1 MNSRYKKLLGIAAV
15 ILAVALLCACSAHV
29 SRKPEPVS
37 GNDFIDL
44 AGSETPAPADPGS
57 PAAQPEPS
65 GEPSP
70 EPSEEPEPT
79 PEPYSVVLQETED
92 MGQEYLD
99 KIIFLGDSTTYGL
112 KYYAALSGGK
122 DTQQVWTPSSGT
134 LTLSYQGFATI
145 VYPPTGEEI
154 PIRDAVERTKPE
166 MMIITLGVNGVSF
179 MDEDYFKSE
188 YTALVTDI
196 QAISPDTKIIL
207 QSIFPVASTYEYLS
221 SINNENITR
230 ANGWVLEV
238 AEQTGCHYL
247 DTTSVLA
254 GPDGWLPAEYQNGD
268 GLHLNEV
275 SFGIVTN
282 YIRTH
287 GWK

>member
-1 MNSRYKKLLGIAAV
+1 MSR
-15 ILAVALLCACSAHV
+15 
-29 SRKPEPVS
+29 
-37 GNDFIDL
+37 
-44 AGSETPAPADPGS
+44 
-57 PAAQPEPS
+57 PS
-65 GEPSP
+65 DEPSP
-70 EPSEEPEPT
+70 ETSETPEPT
-79 PEPYSVVLQETED
+79 PEPYSVVLRETED

-112 KYYAALSGGK
+112 KYYAVLSGGK
-122 DTQQVWTPSSGT
+122 ETQQVWTPSSGT

-154 PIRDAVERTKPE
+154 PIREAVERTKPE
-166 MMIITLGVNGVSF
+166 MMVITLGVNGVSF

-188 YTALVTDI
+188 YTSLVTDI

-221 SINNENITR
+221 SINNDNITR